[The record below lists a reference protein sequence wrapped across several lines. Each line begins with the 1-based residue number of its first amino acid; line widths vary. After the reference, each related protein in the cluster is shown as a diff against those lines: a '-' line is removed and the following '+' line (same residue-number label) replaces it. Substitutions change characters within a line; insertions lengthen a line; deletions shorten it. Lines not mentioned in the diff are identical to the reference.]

1 MFNLLKKT
9 INKSIYNRLR
19 NNTINKTSYRTINI
33 LSINPENKYLFNK
46 GSIGF
51 LNEFINSNIETH
63 NNLLINR
70 KTNNNQFSFRED
82 TKWIRDDKSWYGSS
96 IPEDLQK
103 RHVEITGPTSD
114 TKMMINALNSNAD
127 CYMTDIEDSL
137 APNWNNIQNAH
148 HNIYQAI
155 RGNLTYNK
163 LDNKGKTYEVESET
177 PTLLV
182 RTRGLHLKEE
192 NILDDNGNAV
202 PAMLVDMGLHMYHNS
217 KILGNNNGFTTGGLY
232 FYIPKI
238 ETYEEALYINKLFT
252 DLQEMTNLPVGTI
265 KATLLIETY
274 PAIFQTDE
282 IIYALKDHIVGLNC
296 GRWDYIFSLIKKNL
310 HNKDLILPD
319 RELLSMDRNFLKA
332 YVKQI
337 VKSCHNRN
345 IHAMGGMSAFIP
357 QKNPEINK
365 KIMDKVIDDKILE
378 INEGCDGAWVA
389 HPGLIDPIK
398 DLFNKALE
406 FKDNQIDSDKN
417 KDISLTNE
425 NFSDLSNTPT
435 NYDNYTEDGMRNNIS
450 ISLQYLAGWL
460 SGNGAVALN
469 GLMEDMA
476 TAEISLYQL
485 KQWLH
490 NNIFIKYNK
499 DNYIEYESYIKLD
512 RKLLSQILEEE
523 YIKLSTTDALQ
534 VPYAK
539 DKLLAAKTI
548 IYDYITN
555 ENIHFLPDIAN
566 DVLQQKNNFSGI
578 KFSKK
583 SINRLSGCKQLSGL
597 DLTKHRGEF
606 FNDFIFNS
614 SDENPFYQFLGT
626 TTGISAVNVVA
637 GGKGRVGPY
646 VGGWQINAMD
656 NRLNESM
663 PDTLHVSPEEP
674 GYSAIEINNHL
685 EKADQIQHIN
695 KLNNSDY
702 PKDVNYHDLAL
713 LADLEQGWSNPEKVR
728 MAVKR
733 SIMNGINLIH
743 IEDQGIYKRCGH
755 LGDKELAP
763 LNEYKMILKS
773 ANLAAQELLGPQQSD
788 QQWVR
793 FVARTDALSAKRIMY
808 SKLIEDENHPDHKF
822 IDWQR
827 GYSPDG
833 KYLYLKEGI
842 NPETGNPWGLDL
854 SITRC
859 TEVVKEGLA
868 SHVWMET
875 PDADLRVARDFIQG
889 VNKNL
894 EIYDKKAYGLYNHSP
909 SFDWDV
915 KFYEDALP
923 MANNIIDFVRESV
936 HNTNHDIN
944 TKISIVR
951 NWLNNF
957 GDKVQGDDTFSD
969 NSIKILILASHDHI
983 NGTDFN
989 NKMLNDMNNVLNDF
1003 SDSYYLEQCNNLLN
1017 NYKINDRKPI
1027 DVICDEIVSERLKR
1041 FEPILASFGFNA
1053 HLITLPEYHV
1063 IAHNM
1068 YNLSDEFKDNGIYAY
1083 VNQVQR
1089 PERLTYENTDNYTY
1103 YKHQTATGTGL
1114 EAEFNTLVGSS
1125 NSNILSGSTETDD
1138 DKKRNN

>member
-1 MFNLLKKT
+1 MFNLLKKGF
-9 INKSIYNRLR
+9 IKNKSINMNIYR
-19 NNTINKTSYRTINI
+19 NINI
-33 LSINPENKYLFNK
+33 LSIKPENKYLFNK

-51 LNEFINSNIETH
+51 LNEFINSNIEIH
-63 NNLLINR
+63 NNLLTKR
-70 KTNNNQFSFRED
+70 QSNNKQFGFRDD
-82 TKWIRDDKSWYGSS
+82 TKWIRDDKLWKGSV
-96 IPEDLQK
+96 IPNDLQK
-103 RHVEITGPTSD
+103 RHVEITGPSSD
-114 TKMMINALNSNAD
+114 AKMMINSLNSNAD

-137 APNWNNIQNAH
+137 APNWNNIQDAH

-155 RGNLTYNK
+155 RGDLIYNK
-163 LDNKGKTYEVESET
+163 LDNEGEIDKTYKVESDT

-202 PAMLVDMGLHMYHNS
+202 PATLVDMGLHMYHNS
-217 KILGNNNGFTTGGLY
+217 KILANNNGITTGGLY

-238 ETYEEALYINKLFT
+238 ESYEEALYINKLFN
-252 DLQEMTNLPVGTI
+252 DLQEMTGLPIGTI

-296 GRWDYIFSLIKKNL
+296 GRWDYIFSFIKNNL
-310 HNKDLILPD
+310 HNKNLILPD
-319 RELLSMDRNFLKA
+319 RNLLSMDRIFLDS

-357 QKNPEINK
+357 QKDPQKNREIMN
-365 KIMDKVIDDKILE
+365 KVIKDKKLE
-378 INEGCDGAWVA
+378 IEQGCDGAWVA
-389 HPGLIDPIK
+389 HPGLINPIK
-398 DLFNKALE
+398 DLFSKKLYNE
-406 FKDNQIDSDKN
+406 NNQINSNKN
-417 KDISLTNE
+417 KDVILTNE

-435 NYDNYTEDGMRNNIS
+435 NYKNYTENGMRNNIS
-450 ISLQYLAGWL
+450 VSLQYLASWL
-460 SGNGAVALN
+460 SGNGAVAIN

-476 TAEISLYQL
+476 TAEISLYQI

-490 NNIFIKYNK
+490 NNI
-499 DNYIEYESYIKLD
+499 YIKCNDGNYMKLD
-512 RKLLSQILEEE
+512 KKQISKILEEE
-523 YIKLSTTDALQ
+523 YTKLCTTDA
-534 VPYAK
+534 K
-539 DKLLAAKTI
+539 KLLPAKTI
-548 IYDYITN
+548 IFDYIIN
-555 ENIHFLPDIAN
+555 ENIHFLSEVAN
-566 DVLQQKNNFSGI
+566 NVLQQKNNFDGI

-583 SINRLSGCKQLSGL
+583 SVNKLSGSKQLSGL
-597 DLTKHRGEF
+597 DLTKHRGEYF
-606 FNDFIFNS
+606 SDFIFNS
-614 SDENPFYQFLGT
+614 SDKHPFYQFLGT

-637 GGKGRVGPY
+637 GGKGKVGPY

-695 KLNNSDY
+695 KLNNPDY

-773 ANLAAQELLGPQQSD
+773 ANLAAQELLGPEQSAY
-788 QQWVR
+788 QWVR

-808 SKLIEDENHPDHKF
+808 SSLLKDEKNPDHKF

-842 NPETGNPWGLDL
+842 NPETGNLWGLDL
-854 SITRC
+854 SIMRC
-859 TEVVKEGLA
+859 TEVVKDGLA

-894 EIYDKKAYGLYNHSP
+894 EIYNKKAYGLYNHSP

-915 KFYEDALP
+915 KFYQDALP
-923 MANNIIDFVRESV
+923 LATNIINFIREKI
-936 HNTNHDIN
+936 HNTNFNIK
-944 TKISIVR
+944 TKILILQG
-951 NWLNNF
+951 WLYNF
-957 GDKVQGDDTFSD
+957 GDKVQGDHIYSD
-969 NSIKILILASHDHI
+969 DSVKKIILASHDHI
-983 NGTDFN
+983 NGIDHN
-989 NKMLNDMNNVLNDF
+989 NNMIDNMSKLINNSNE
-1003 SDSYYLEQCNNLLN
+1003 SYYLDQCNNLLN
-1017 NYKINDRKPI
+1017 SYKTDNKKPI
-1027 DVICDEIVSERLKR
+1027 DIICDEIVSERLKN

-1114 EAEFNTLVGSS
+1114 EAEFNTLVGSA

-1138 DKKRNN
+1138 AKKRND